1 MISRTLGERLRRVAE
16 QFPVATV
23 TGPRQSGKTTL
34 CQMVFG
40 EKAYVSLEAPDQ
52 RAYAT
57 SDPRGFLG
65 ELSDGAIIDEVQRVQ
80 ELLSYIQEEVDA
92 RPGSGRF
99 ILTGSANFAL
109 LESISQSLAGRTGLL
124 TLLPCGREEYSKF
137 PNCPDELWE
146 TVWLGG
152 FPAIP
157 ERRIDP
163 GEWFASYV
171 GTYLERD
178 VRQLVNV
185 ANLSAFQT
193 FLELVAGRS
202 GQLLNL
208 SALGSEVGISHNTA
222 RAWLSVLEASY
233 VAFRLPPFHA
243 NLGKRLTKA
252 PKLYFYDTGLACYL
266 LGIQDSSQLRR
277 HPLRGAL
284 FESWIVTEVL
294 KSRLHRGQRGRI
306 YFFRDHAGHE
316 VDLVVPRGESTVLVE
331 VKSAKT
337 VARDFFKNLSWL
349 DGLVGFP
356 AHGAVEKV
364 VLFGG
369 DQEQQRSVAT
379 VWPWSKVAEYDWA
392 G

>member
-1 MISRTLGERLRRVAE
+1 
-16 QFPVATV
+16 
-23 TGPRQSGKTTL
+23 
-34 CQMVFG
+34 MVFP
-40 EKAYVSLEAPDQ
+40 EKVYVSLEAPDQ
-52 RAYAT
+52 RSYAT
-57 SDPRGFLG
+57 SDPRGFLA
-65 ELSDGAIIDEVQRVQ
+65 ELSDGAIIDEVQRVP
-80 ELLSYIQEEVDA
+80 ELLSYLQEEVDA
-92 RPGSGRF
+92 RPDPGRF

-109 LESISQSLAGRTGLL
+109 LESISQSLAGRTALL
-124 TLLPCGREEYSKF
+124 TLLPCGREEYQKF

-157 ERRIDP
+157 KRRMDP
-163 GEWFASYV
+163 WEWFASYV

-185 ANLSAFQT
+185 VNLSAFQT

-208 SALGSEVGISHNTA
+208 SDLGSEVGISHNTA

-233 VAFRLPPFHA
+233 VAFRLQPFHA

-266 LGIQDSSQLRR
+266 LGIQDPSQLRR

-284 FESWIVTEVL
+284 FESWVVTEIL
-294 KSRLHRGQRGRI
+294 KSRLHHGQRGRI
-306 YFFRDHAGHE
+306 FFFRDHVGHE
-316 VDLVVPRGESTVLVE
+316 VDLVVPRGDTTVLVE

-337 VARDFFKNLSWL
+337 VAPDFFKNLSWL
-349 DGLVGFP
+349 DNLAGFP
-356 AHGAVEKV
+356 AHGTAEKV

-369 DQEQQRSVAT
+369 DGPWHGREGRPLRRRPRATTLRGHSLALVKDRPIRLALETPSGRGRRSVCRSAI
-379 VWPWSKVAEYDWA
+379 
-392 G
+392 GL